1 MSVST
6 QLELTRPKL
15 EDADCYQVNDHIDG
29 SETGSGHQRDDDQS
43 VEGSASEV
51 NNEED
56 GLDWSSPS
64 TPDFR
69 GNGKHGLGRV
79 G

>member
-1 MSVST
+1 MQIVTRSMTILTEARLEVGEHSV
-6 QLELTRPKL
+6 
-15 EDADCYQVNDHIDG
+15 V
-29 SETGSGHQRDDDQS
+29 GHQRDDDQS